1 MGWGKIRNSEKVI
14 GDMVASV
21 IEKTLMEV
29 GILAYTQVSET
40 LAKHNLT
47 FSDCYWKP
55 GVLNLALKELPN
67 DTRLTIVNKIRKELH
82 EFDNNQ
88 RLVKFMQA
96 INE

>member
-1 MGWGKIRNSEKVI
+1 
-14 GDMVASV
+14 MVASI

-29 GILAYTQVSET
+29 GILTYTQVSET

-47 FSDCYWKP
+47 FADCYKKP
-55 GVLNLALKELPN
+55 GVLNLALKELQN
-67 DTRLTIVNKIRKELH
+67 DTRRIIVNKIRKELH

-96 INE
+96 ISE

>member
-1 MGWGKIRNSEKVI
+1 
-14 GDMVASV
+14 MVASI

-47 FSDCYWKP
+47 FSDCYKKP
-55 GVLNLALKELPN
+55 EVLNLALKELQN
-67 DTRLTIVNKIRKELH
+67 DTHRIIANKIRKELH

-88 RLVKFMQA
+88 RVVKFMQA
-96 INE
+96 ISE